1 MQGKGEHGPEALIER
16 LGPAR
21 LERFAPILLAA
32 LALLVWG
39 IPLVG
44 SVDFSYD
51 DKEAIVSNPVVTGTL
66 PSGEAF
72 ARDYWHHLE
81 DAGHYRPLA
90 TLLLRYDHQR
100 AGGPVPATFR
110 STNVLLHAV
119 IVGLLAAAWKR
130 LAIRHG
136 LPFPW
141 FGLAVLAV
149 HPACA
154 DVVAWISGRT
164 SLISGLG
171 AAAGMFG
178 LAMTRRGPTVLAV
191 CLLASLVSLLGKED
205 GIVVAAALPL
215 AAGVLRPAGR
225 ATRARRAVWG
235 GAGSVAALGIYAGLR
250 TFALGTALPSSPSAP
265 LANVDLLDRVW
276 IGLGAWAHGFFEFV
290 CFWNPAPPSLPPSAF
305 DTPDPLVQALLG
317 AVLLLAAG
325 LTFSRTEPAKVAL
338 LGLGCVLLCVAPLAQ
353 IVPAGE
359 VFAPRFLY
367 QPMIF
372 GVFLLQWL
380 IGACRPA
387 LGRLSPWVQC
397 GLIAGMYT
405 VSILQA
411 APRYADRQTYWESH
425 LAHESDDSRIW
436 IAVGQARQEKSD
448 PTGAMDA
455 YELAARLDPSYGA
468 PWSKVGELR
477 AGDGHL
483 EGAAEAFREAIARD
497 PDAVIARANL
507 ASVLLRLD
515 RPALALTSYEEAI
528 ALSPGLAALHRG
540 AARALWRLGRAE
552 AAHDAVLECI
562 RLDPSDDAARR
573 LLRRIE
579 GR

>member
-1 MQGKGEHGPEALIER
+1 MQGASEKGPETLIER
-16 LGPAR
+16 PGPAR
-21 LERFAPILLAA
+21 LERYAGFLLAA
-32 LALLVWG
+32 LTILVWG

-44 SVDFSYD
+44 AVDFSYD
-51 DKEAIVSNPVVTGTL
+51 DKEAIASNPVVTGAL
-66 PSGEAF
+66 PAGEAF
-72 ARDYWHHLE
+72 NRDYWHHLE

-90 TLLLRYDHQR
+90 TLLLRHDHER

-110 STNVLLHAV
+110 WTNVLLHAL
-119 IVGLLAAAWKR
+119 IVGLLAAAWRR
-130 LAIRHG
+130 LSIRHG

-164 SLISGLG
+164 SLVSGLG

-178 LAMTRRGPTVLAV
+178 LAVMKRGPTILAV

-205 GIVVAAALPL
+205 GVVVAAALPL
-215 AAGVLRPAGR
+215 SAAALGPVARM
-225 ATRARRAVWG
+225 TRARRAVWA
-235 GAGSVAALGIYAGLR
+235 GAGSLCALGIYAGLR
-250 TFALGTALPSSPSAP
+250 AYALGAALPSSPSAP
-265 LANVDLLDRVW
+265 LANVDLVERVW
-276 IGLGAWAHGFFEFV
+276 IGLGAWTHGFIEFV
-290 CFWNPAPPSLPPSAF
+290 CFWNPAPPSLPASAF
-305 DTPDPLVQALLG
+305 ECPDPLVQGLLV
-317 AVLLLAAG
+317 AVLLLAAV
-325 LTFSRTEPAKVAL
+325 LTFSRGEPAKVAL
-338 LGLGCVLLCVAPLAQ
+338 LGLGCVLLCIAPLVQ

-359 VFAPRFLY
+359 IFAPRFLY

-387 LGRLSPWVQC
+387 LGKLSPWVQC

-411 APRYADRQTYWESH
+411 APRYTDRLAYWESH
-425 LAHESDDSRIW
+425 LAFEAGDSRIW
-436 IAVGQARQEKSD
+436 VAVGQARQEKGDSE
-448 PTGAMDA
+448 GAMET
-455 YELAARLDPSYGA
+455 YTRSIRLDPGIAA
-468 PWSKVGELR
+468 PWSKIGELR
-477 AGDGHL
+477 ERDGHL
-483 EGAAEAFREAIARD
+483 EGAADAFREAIARD

-507 ASVLLRLD
+507 GSVLLRLD
-515 RPALALTSYEEAI
+515 RPAQALTAYEEAI
-528 ALSPGLAALHRG
+528 ARSPGLAALHRG
-540 AARALWRLGRAE
+540 AARSLWRLGRTD
-552 AAHDAVLECI
+552 AAHDAVLETI